1 MGKHREDID
10 SPWETT
16 PRDVE
21 IAVKRA
27 SGQSLREIGEQVG
40 LSKSRVD
47 AICKREDVR
56 TIIETEQKRLVQLV
70 PTAIDNYKT
79 WISKGSITNNKDER
93 EVAFKASTKVL
104 ESTGILN
111 GAPSVLIQN
120 VYNDNKTIISP
131 VIMTLLK
138 EFTGKMASFDE
149 EIIDVEDTSCEGSM
163 A

>member
-10 SPWETT
+10 SPQETT
-16 PRDVE
+16 PRDLE

-93 EVAFKASTKVL
+93 EVAFKASTKAL

-120 VYNDNKTIISP
+120 VYNDNKTLS
-131 VIMTLLK
+131 
-138 EFTGKMASFDE
+138 
-149 EIIDVEDTSCEGSM
+149 
-163 A
+163 